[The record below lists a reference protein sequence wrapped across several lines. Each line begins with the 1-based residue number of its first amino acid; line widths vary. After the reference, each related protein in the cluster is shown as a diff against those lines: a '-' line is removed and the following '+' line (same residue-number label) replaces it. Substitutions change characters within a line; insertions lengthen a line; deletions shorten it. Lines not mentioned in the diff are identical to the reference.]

1 MTTYILRRLLLL
13 IPTLIGMTIVI
24 FLVMALSPGGISASL
39 ISREGTMKPQERKAM
54 EDYLN
59 ARYGLDRPLP
69 IQYLRWL
76 NKVSPIGFAT
86 YSMDDPIVVKSR
98 HDAEAFAAGA
108 DGKKARPKIRAGDL
122 ILSRPTLKWPDL
134 GDSVIRRRPV
144 VDLIAESLP
153 TTLMLNAIVFPI
165 VYSISIL
172 SGIRAARRRGGAFDV
187 VSGTLYLAIWSV
199 PTILTATLAIGFLA
213 NRQYLQIFPSNG
225 LNDLLAGDMQ
235 FLPRISGSGFERGW
249 LLDWGWHLV
258 LPLLCLGYTQLA
270 VLSKLARAAV
280 LENVMADYARTARAK
295 GVSEKDV
302 LYRHVFRNSLIPLIT
317 VAAYI
322 LPAMLSGS
330 VVVET
335 IFGINGMGRL
345 GVNAVFEKDPELV
358 LSIAMISGVLGLAG
372 YLLAD
377 IGYAIADPRVSYDS

>member
-1 MTTYILRRLLLL
+1 MTTYILRRMLLL
-13 IPTLIGMTIVI
+13 IPTLIGMTVII

-69 IQYLRWL
+69 IQYFRWL
-76 NKVSPIGFAT
+76 NKVSPIGFKT
-86 YSMDDPIVVKSR
+86 YAMDDPVVIQSR
-98 HDAEAFAAGA
+98 QDADSATAGA
-108 DGKKARPKIRAGDL
+108 DGKKARPKIRAGD
-122 ILSRPTLKWPDL
+122 ILFSQPTIKWPDL

-172 SGIRAARRRGGAFDV
+172 SGIHAARRRGGAFDV
-187 VSGTLYLAIWSV
+187 ASGTLYLGIWSV

-213 NRQYLQIFPSNG
+213 NKQYLQIFPSNG
-225 LNDLLAGDMQ
+225 LSDLLAGDMQ
-235 FLPRISGSGFERGW
+235 FLPRFVNGQLQRGW
-249 LLDWGWHLV
+249 LLDRGWHLV

-270 VLSKLARAAV
+270 VLSKLARGAV

-295 GVSEKDV
+295 GVAEKDV

-317 VAAYI
+317 VAAHI

-358 LSIAMISGVLGLAG
+358 LSIAMISGMLGLTG

-377 IGYAIADPRVSYDS
+377 IGYAIADPRVSYDG